1 MDVSKPISK
10 SQFKLGISCIQKLK
24 HYRDGL
30 PQTTDQDPMLNL
42 LSEGGS
48 TVEALARALEPG
60 ELIGGFGAAAVS
72 YSMNA
77 VKRAFDS
84 LDANVTTCLYEVTI
98 EHDGFMARIDRL
110 RIQPGRIDLVEIKSK
125 SVEPQHGVVPRGEF
139 LTNNGGIRTKWLSYF
154 QDLAFQKEVL
164 RDWLL
169 ANRERMG
176 INATLPIQ
184 ASLLL
189 VNKAIAPTIDTYLCP
204 ENFSVKYDR
213 SRDKSVRATVD
224 YIGKGV
230 DVNPLVEVPVDDV
243 ISKLLTNAGSMVQE
257 FECLGI
263 RDCMLAMRSIVTTG
277 NWPAANQ
284 SLSKDCKKCSFR
296 IDGPQSGFNRCWDID
311 EALPKHHFLTLGR
324 ISRNQFDDVTQACGT
339 KATIRHINPDL
350 VTNSQRFQFEAVM
363 QNKPLVQSSFA
374 ENPLA
379 QLFNQPLGGPIYFL
393 DFETAAYPVP
403 GRVGVTPFTQ
413 IPFQWEAHRLPA
425 FDAPLSERVRLDGY
439 LELKNPDT
447 DRAFVDALMDQLGDS
462 GPIFHWHAFEAFI
475 LKGIQARITSP
486 DDAARRS
493 FVETLIGSDGK
504 PGRLIDLL
512 PIAKASFYHP
522 EQLGSYSIKKVLP
535 IAWQIPSIREQFTLG
550 HQAAGD
556 PEVYVGEDPY
566 HGLPAPPTP
575 ILEAIGG
582 IESVHNVEDD
592 EDEGEGIR
600 NGGMTML
607 AYHYVRLFG
616 GADDPEII
624 AQFRRYC
631 RLDSAA
637 MVMVYG
643 MIRDHVANWKDINL
657 GD

>member
-30 PQTTDQDPMLNL
+30 PQTTDQDPMLSL

-60 ELIGGFGAAAVS
+60 ELIGGFGATAVS
-72 YSMNA
+72 NSMIA
-77 VKRAFDS
+77 VKGAFDS
-84 LDANVTTCLYEVTI
+84 LYADTTTCLYEVTI
-98 EHDGFMARIDRL
+98 EHDGFLARIDRL

-139 LTNNGGIRTKWLSYF
+139 LTNNGGIRTKWLPYF
-154 QDLAFQKEVL
+154 QDLAFQKVVL
-164 RDWLL
+164 RNWLV
-169 ANRERMG
+169 ANREQLG
-176 INATLPIQ
+176 VNASLPIQ
-184 ASLLL
+184 ANLLL
-189 VNKAIAPTIDTYLCP
+189 VDKSTASTVHTYLCP

-230 DVNPLVEVPVDDV
+230 DVNPLVEVPIDNV
-243 ISKLLTNAGSMVQE
+243 IRILLTDAGSKVQE
-257 FECLGI
+257 FEGLGI
-263 RDCMLAMRSIVTTG
+263 RECMACMQSIVTTG

-284 SLSKDCKKCSFR
+284 SITKDCKKCSFR
-296 IDGPQSGFNRCWDID
+296 VDGPQSGFDRCWDID
-311 EALPKHHFLTLGR
+311 EALPKHHLLTLGR
-324 ISRNQFDDVTQACGT
+324 VSRNQFDDVTQAYGT
-339 KATIRHINPDL
+339 KATIRNMDRGTI
-350 VTNSQRFQFEAVM
+350 TATQCFQFEAVM
-363 QNKPLVQSSFA
+363 QNRPLVQSSFA
-374 ENPLA
+374 DNPLA
-379 QLFNQPLGGPIYFL
+379 NLFNQPEGGPIYFM

-425 FDAPLSERVRLDGY
+425 FDSPLSERVRLDGY
-439 LELKNPDT
+439 LELKNLDT

-475 LKGIQARITSP
+475 LKGIQARLTSP

-493 FVETLIGSDGK
+493 FIETLIGSDGN

-522 EQLGSYSIKKVLP
+522 DQLGSCSIKKVLP
-535 IAWQIPSIREQFTLG
+535 IAWQIPLIREQFTLG

-566 HGLPAPPTP
+566 HGLPAPPAP

-582 IESVHNVEDD
+582 IDSALKLED
-592 EDEGEGIR
+592 EEEEGEGIR
-600 NGGMTML
+600 NGGMAML
-607 AYHYVRLFG
+607 AYHYVRLLG

-643 MIRDHVANWKDINL
+643 MMRDHVASWTNINL

>member
-1 MDVSKPISK
+1 MDINLPISK
-10 SQFKLGISCIQKLK
+10 SQFKLGLSCIQKLR
-24 HYRDGL
+24 HYRDRL
-30 PQTTDQDPMLNL
+30 PQTTDQDPMLSL

-60 ELIGGFGAAAVS
+60 ELIGGFGAPAVDS
-72 YSMNA
+72 SMEA
-77 VKRAFDS
+77 VKGAFEAVDTGR
-84 LDANVTTCLYEVTI
+84 TTCLYEVTI

-125 SVEPQHGVVPRGEF
+125 SVEPRNGEVPPHEF
-139 LTNNGGIRTKWLSYF
+139 LTNNGRIRTKWLPYF

-169 ANRERMG
+169 ANREKLG

-189 VNKAIAPTIDTYLCP
+189 VNKTIAPTIDTYLCP
-204 ENFSVKYDR
+204 ENFLVTYDR

-230 DVNPLVEVPVDDV
+230 DVDHLIDVNVDYALSTLITD
-243 ISKLLTNAGSMVQE
+243 AGSKVQE
-257 FECLGI
+257 FEGSGI
-263 RDCMLAMRSIVTTG
+263 RECMACMRSIVTTG
-277 NWPAANQ
+277 NWPSANQ
-284 SLSKDCKKCSFR
+284 SITKDCKRCSFR
-296 IDGPQSGFNRCWDID
+296 VDGPQSGFDRCWEID
-311 EALPKHHFLTLGR
+311 EGLPKHHFLTLGR
-324 ISRNQFDDVTQACGT
+324 VSRNQFDDVTQTSGT

-350 VTNSQRFQFEAVM
+350 VTSSQRFQFEAVM

-374 ENPLA
+374 DNPLA

-425 FDAPLSERVRLDGY
+425 FDSPLSERLRLDGY

-475 LKGIQARITSP
+475 LKGIQARLTSP
-486 DDAARRS
+486 DDDARRS
-493 FVETLIGSDGK
+493 FIATLIGSDGNH
-504 PGRLIDLL
+504 GRLIDLL

-535 IAWQIPSIREQFTLG
+535 IAWQIPSIREQFTVG

-556 PEVYVGEDPY
+556 PDEYFGEDPY
-566 HGLPAPPTP
+566 RGLPAPPAP
-575 ILEAIGG
+575 ILEVIGG
-582 IESVHNVEDD
+582 IESSLKLEDD

-600 NGGMTML
+600 NGGMAML
-607 AYHYVRLFG
+607 AYHYIRLFG

-643 MIRDHVANWKDINL
+643 MMRDYVSKWEPVKL
-657 GD
+657 SG